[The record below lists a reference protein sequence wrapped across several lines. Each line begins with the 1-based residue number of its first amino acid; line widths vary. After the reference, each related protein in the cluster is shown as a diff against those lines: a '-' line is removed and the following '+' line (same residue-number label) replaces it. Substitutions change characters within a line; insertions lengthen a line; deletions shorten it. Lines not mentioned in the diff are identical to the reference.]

1 MAGTGILLDTQAG
14 FYYAAAG
21 VICNNVH
28 R

>member
-1 MAGTGILLDTQAG
+1 MAGTGILLDTPAG